1 MAANG
6 PNEAPNGARAR
17 LDRRRLAVE
26 GVAVALEA
34 GVGLEAVEE
43 VVEAVISEDKIRTA
57 CSVCDCTRP
66 CQERR
71 PSRCMRRRSLARQTL
86 NRCRSIELG
95 GADAGTFPGC
105 TFKNL
110 IALATFRTIR
120 HQAHTLGILCPFVRP
135 LHKSLHPSLHLRLS
149 LYSCCVVSGFPSSIS
164 AAVFAGDAA
173 FGFFVTASPSSHVTL
188 NVSTPPSGTASL

>member
-17 LDRRRLAVE
+17 LDRLLAVE

-34 GVGLEAVEE
+34 AVGLEAVA
-43 VVEAVISEDKIRTA
+43 VAVEAVISADKIRTA

-86 NRCRSIELG
+86 NRCRSIDLR
-95 GADAGTFPGC
+95 GADAGTLNRR
-105 TFKNL
+105 K
-110 IALATFRTIR
+110 
-120 HQAHTLGILCPFVRP
+120 
-135 LHKSLHPSLHLRLS
+135 
-149 LYSCCVVSGFPSSIS
+149 
-164 AAVFAGDAA
+164 A
-173 FGFFVTASPSSHVTL
+173 FTVKI
-188 NVSTPPSGTASL
+188 